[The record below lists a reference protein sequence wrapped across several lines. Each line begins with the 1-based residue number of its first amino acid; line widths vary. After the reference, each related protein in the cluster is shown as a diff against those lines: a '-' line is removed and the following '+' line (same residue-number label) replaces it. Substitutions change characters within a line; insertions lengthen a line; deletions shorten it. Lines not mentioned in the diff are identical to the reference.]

1 MALPGIQPQ
10 SPRVLAWLLGGLLYR
25 TLVALWLLPGFDEAY
40 YYLYSRHLN
49 WSYFDHPPLVAFT
62 TGVGWWLTGQVSPFT
77 IRLGALALYTL
88 SLMLL
93 YRAASRL
100 YGLAA
105 GHMTLAIVSLVPLLT
120 IAFGIL
126 TSPDNGLML
135 AWSATLLVAIEE
147 FFPPVVTA
155 AAKAYRPSW
164 RLALLG
170 LLVGLACL
178 SKYHGFILGLGLVG
192 FCLTN
197 RPYRSALTSPWTLAA
212 LGLFVLI
219 LFPLWY
225 WNSQHQ
231 WISFRFQLGL
241 RFEDSSGNSPFS
253 WVQMVGYWLLSNLY
267 LFPLFGFPLW
277 WVLGRRTAGAIGHGS
292 GLANAGLS
300 TPVTSPADQSPYPLA
315 LILWLSWPIVLLFT
329 LLGGKQQ
336 ILPAWPAPGYWGAV
350 ILLGVQ
356 GVIWRRQRPAWVR
369 RWLWGSGWFLATLS
383 VLALLHLQLGVFQR
397 PNHHTPWAGLVP
409 VDQDGSTELIH
420 TQQLRR
426 LLAADPEVQE
436 VLRETA
442 FIFTNEYYL
451 GGYIAMALP
460 APTDPPV
467 TAFSQDPRG
476 FAFWFDQGE
485 WLGKDALWVT
495 LERFVTDPE
504 ILNQYRPL
512 FKAITPLTTLD
523 LKRGG
528 AVTETLHV
536 FRCQEFRQIYPYPYG
551 PAAEG

>member
-1 MALPGIQPQ
+1 MVSPASLRPPYPWFGPLPLLI
-10 SPRVLAWLLGGLLYR
+10 LGGLLYR
-25 TLVALWLLPGFDEAY
+25 TLVALWLFPGFDEAY

-49 WSYFDHPPLVAFT
+49 WSYFDHPPLVALT

-77 IRLGALALYTL
+77 IRLGALVLYTL
-88 SLMLL
+88 SLWLL

-105 GHMTLAIVSLVPLLT
+105 GRMTLAIVTLIPLFT
-120 IAFGIL
+120 IGFGIL
-126 TSPDNGLML
+126 TSPDNGLIF
-135 AWSATLLVAIEE
+135 AWSATLVVAIEE
-147 FFPPVVTA
+147 FLSPAATA
-155 AAKAYRPSW
+155 NPYAYRPSW

-178 SKYHGFILGLGLVG
+178 SKYHGFVLGLGLVG
-192 FCLTN
+192 FCLGN
-197 RPYRSALTSPWTLAA
+197 RPYRRALASPWTLVA

-241 RFEDSSGNSPFS
+241 RFEDSSTDNPFR
-253 WVQMVGYWLLSNLY
+253 WGQMVGYWLLSNLY

-277 WVLGRRTAGAIGHGS
+277 WVLGRRTAAAI
-292 GLANAGLS
+292 AGLS
-300 TPVTSPADQSPYPLA
+300 SPGTSPLGQSPYPLA
-315 LILWLSWPIVLLFT
+315 LILWLAWPVVVLFT
-329 LLGGKQQ
+329 VLGGKQQ
-336 ILPAWPAPGYWGAV
+336 ILPAWPAPGYWAAV

-356 GVIWRRQRPAWVR
+356 AVGWQRWRPTWVR

-383 VLALLHLQLGVFQR
+383 LLALLHLQLGVFQR
-397 PNHHTPWAGLVP
+397 PNHYLPWAGIVP
-409 VDQDGSTELIH
+409 VDQDGSTELID

-426 LLAADPEVQE
+426 LLAADARVQG
-436 VLRETA
+436 VLPETA

-460 APTDPPV
+460 AATDPPV

-476 FAFWFDQGE
+476 FAFWFDQRQ

-495 LERFVTDPE
+495 LDRFVSDPK
-504 ILNQYRPL
+504 ILNQYQPL
-512 FKAITPLTTLD
+512 FKTISPLTTLE

-528 AVTETLHV
+528 AVTETFHV
-536 FRCQEFRQIYPYPYG
+536 FRCQEFRQTYSYPYG
-551 PAAEG
+551 PDARS

>member
-1 MALPGIQPQ
+1 MV
-10 SPRVLAWLLGGLLYR
+10 SPASLRPRHAWFGPLFMGLVGGLLYR
-25 TLVALWLLPGFDEAY
+25 TLVALWLFPGFDEAY

-49 WSYFDHPPLVAFT
+49 WSYFDHPPLVALT

-77 IRLGALALYTL
+77 IRLGALVLYTL
-88 SLMLL
+88 SLWLL

-105 GHMTLAIVSLVPLLT
+105 GQITLVIVTLIPLFT
-120 IAFGIL
+120 IGFGIL
-126 TSPDNGLML
+126 TSPDNGLIF
-135 AWSATLLVAIEE
+135 AWSATLVVAIEE
-147 FFPPVVTA
+147 FFSPAATA
-155 AAKAYRPSW
+155 NPHGYRPSW

-178 SKYHGFILGLGLVG
+178 SKYHGFVLGPGLVG
-192 FCLTN
+192 FCLAN
-197 RPYRSALTSPWTLAA
+197 RPYRRALTSPWTLVA
-212 LGLFVLI
+212 LGLFVLV

-241 RFEDSSGNSPFS
+241 RFEDGSADNPFR
-253 WVQMVGYWLLSNLY
+253 WGQMVGYWLLSNLY

-277 WVLGRRTAGAIGHGS
+277 WVLGRRTAAAI
-292 GLANAGLS
+292 AGLS
-300 TPVTSPADQSPYPLA
+300 SPGASPLGQSPYPLA
-315 LILWLSWPIVLLFT
+315 LILWLAWPVVALFT
-329 LLGGKQQ
+329 MLGGKQQ
-336 ILPAWPAPGYWGAV
+336 ILPAWPAPGYWAAV

-356 GVIWRRQRPAWVR
+356 AVGWQRWRPTWVR

-383 VLALLHLQLGVFQR
+383 LLALLHLQLGVFQR
-397 PNHHTPWAGLVP
+397 PNRYVPWAGIVP
-409 VDQDGSTELIH
+409 VDQDGSTELID

-426 LLAADPEVQE
+426 LLAADAKVQG
-436 VLRETA
+436 VLPKTA

-476 FAFWFDQGE
+476 FAFWFDQRQ

-495 LERFVTDPE
+495 LDRFVGDPK
-504 ILNQYRPL
+504 ILNQYQPL
-512 FKAITPLTTLD
+512 FKTISPLTTLE

-528 AVTETLHV
+528 AVTETVHV
-536 FRCQEFRQIYPYPYG
+536 FRCQDFRQTYSYPYG
-551 PAAEG
+551 PDPRG